1 MGVLPVYREDRC
13 QSISVIDDICRL
25 RVEHVYTYSIG
36 NRNLTFFRDDD
47 DEFICVSL
55 HKTPKMLLF
64 LSDVHK
70 RGDKMLLLK

>member
-1 MGVLPVYREDRC
+1 MY
-13 QSISVIDDICRL
+13 IHIM
-25 RVEHVYTYSIG
+25 HVYTYSIE

-55 HKTPKMLLF
+55 HKRPKMLLF

-70 RGDKMLLLK
+70 RGDKMLLLN